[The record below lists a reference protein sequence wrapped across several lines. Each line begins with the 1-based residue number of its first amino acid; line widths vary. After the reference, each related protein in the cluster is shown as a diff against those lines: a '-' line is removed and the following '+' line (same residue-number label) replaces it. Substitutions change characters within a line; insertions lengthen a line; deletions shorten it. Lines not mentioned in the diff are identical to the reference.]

1 MLSLVIIVV
10 AVYLDQWLVA
20 IFILAWKWK
29 RNLNMGLTKVLAR
42 KFDSRNWPL
51 IGLGEDFV
59 HCGNTAIWIS

>member
-1 MLSLVIIVV
+1 MLYLHNCGSSVSWSLV
-10 AVYLDQWLVA
+10 AK
-20 IFILAWKWK
+20 FILAWKWK
-29 RNLNMGLTKVLAR
+29 RKLNMVLTKVLAR